1 VIAEVFS
8 DLLPYRAAHVDVS
21 ATLTNDSGTPFIL
34 QLNRETGD
42 GMSRKAIWLLCF
54 CYLAAAIAFAG
65 FEAWLD
71 PLSGYIPAA
80 LVGHVVG
87 GGIGIFAMAAILP
100 MIIWACMRFRGANA
114 GGIFVLWAVV
124 AVVMAYLSHVGNATD
139 REQKIAAMTPNGVFA
154 GKDRVDFLRSAK
166 LSCAQKQ
173 RENPL
178 TAKIGLSEQKI
189 VAYCDCIAEGLAEAI
204 TVDELRTAVTTG
216 KQAASFLDKT
226 TMMGNFCSQQV
237 LYPK

>member
-1 VIAEVFS
+1 
-8 DLLPYRAAHVDVS
+8 
-21 ATLTNDSGTPFIL
+21 
-34 QLNRETGD
+34 
-42 GMSRKAIWLLCF
+42 MS
-54 CYLAAAIAFAG
+54 
-65 FEAWLD
+65 
-71 PLSGYIPAA
+71 
-80 LVGHVVG
+80 
-87 GGIGIFAMAAILP
+87 
-100 MIIWACMRFRGANA
+100 
-114 GGIFVLWAVV
+114 
-124 AVVMAYLSHVGNATD
+124 VGNATD
-139 REQKIAAMTPNGVFA
+139 RTQKIAAMTPNGAFS

-166 LSCAQKQ
+166 LSCGQKQ

-189 VAYCDCIAEGLAEAI
+189 VAYCDCLAEGLAEAI